1 MRRWLRE
8 DGDDM
13 ADIET
18 FEPDGR
24 AIPYAEDRRNGPSLV
39 LVPGQGLNIGY
50 LGPLA
55 EALAEED
62 FHVVRIGS
70 RLPQSGAEPTMH
82 DLAEDVI
89 DVMDHLDLAF
99 PWVGGHGFGG
109 SVARIASIDHPG
121 RFGGLLLLGVEGAE
135 DAAASAA
142 SEVPENAR
150 KSELV
155 AMQRAARA
163 ATPEVGPLEIPPGIP
178 ILIIQGA
185 DDEVAAPANGE
196 ALAARAPERISV
208 VTIEGARDLF
218 PLTHVGETA
227 WPIEDYLDWD

>member
-1 MRRWLRE
+1 
-8 DGDDM
+8 M
-13 ADIET
+13 AEIET
-18 FEPDGR
+18 FEPEGR
-24 AIPYAEDRRNGPSLV
+24 AIPYADDRRNGPSLV
-39 LVPGQGLNIGY
+39 LLPGQGLNIGY

-70 RLPQSGAEPTMH
+70 RRPQPGTQPTMH
-82 DLAEDVI
+82 DLARDVI
-89 DVMDHLDLAF
+89 DVMDHLGLAF

-109 SVARIASIDHPG
+109 TVARVASLDHPG
-121 RFGGLLLLGVEGAE
+121 RFGGLLLLGVEGTE

-142 SEVPENAR
+142 SEIPENAR
-150 KSELV
+150 KSDLV
-155 AMQRAARA
+155 AMQSAARA
-163 ATPEVGPLEIPPGIP
+163 TTPDIDALELPPGIP
-178 ILIIQGA
+178 LLIIQGA
-185 DDEVAAPANGE
+185 DDEVSPPANGQ
-196 ALAARAPERISV
+196 ALAAIAPERISV

>member
-1 MRRWLRE
+1 
-8 DGDDM
+8 M
-13 ADIET
+13 AEIET
-18 FEPDGR
+18 FEPEGR

-39 LVPGQGLNIGY
+39 LLPGQGLNIGY

-62 FHVVRIGS
+62 FRVVRIGS
-70 RLPQSGAEPTMH
+70 RRVQAGIEPTMH
-82 DLAEDVI
+82 DLARDVI
-89 DVMDHLDLAF
+89 DVMDHLGLTF

-109 SVARIASIDHPG
+109 TVARVASLDHSG
-121 RFGGLLLLGVEGAE
+121 RFGGLLLLGVEGTE
-135 DAAASAA
+135 DALAAV

-150 KSELV
+150 KADLV
-155 AMQRAARA
+155 AMQGAARD
-163 ATPEVGPLEIPPGIP
+163 ATPEVGPLEIPPSIP

-185 DDEVAAPANGE
+185 DDEVFPPANGQ
-196 ALAARAPERISV
+196 ALAAIAPERISV

>member
-1 MRRWLRE
+1 
-8 DGDDM
+8 M
-13 ADIET
+13 AEIET
-18 FEPDGR
+18 FEREGR
-24 AIPYAEDRRNGPSLV
+24 AIPYADDRRNGPSLV
-39 LVPGQGLNIGY
+39 LLPGQGLNIGY

-70 RLPQSGAEPTMH
+70 RRPQLGTQPTMH
-82 DLAEDVI
+82 DLAADIV
-89 DVMDHLDLAF
+89 DVMDHLGIAV

-109 SVARIASIDHPG
+109 TVARTAALEHPG
-121 RFGGLLLLGVEGAE
+121 RFGGLLLLGVEGTE

-142 SEVPENAR
+142 SEIPENAR
-150 KSELV
+150 KADLV
-155 AMQRAARA
+155 AMQSAARA
-163 ATPEVGPLEIPPGIP
+163 TTPDIDALELPPGIP

-185 DDEVAAPANGE
+185 DDEVAPPVNGQ
-196 ALAARAPERISV
+196 ALAASAPERISV

>member
-1 MRRWLRE
+1 
-8 DGDDM
+8 M
-13 ADIET
+13 A
-18 FEPDGR
+18 
-24 AIPYAEDRRNGPSLV
+24 SLYV
-39 LVPGQGLNIGY
+39 DVKQAFFSVAGQKFVAVPNS
-50 LGPLA
+50 
-55 EALAEED
+55 
-62 FHVVRIGS
+62 HVEIARVMKEMGM
-70 RLPQSGAEPTMH
+70 PPAAMH

-121 RFGGLLLLGVEGAE
+121 RFGGLLLLGVEGTE

-196 ALAARAPERISV
+196 ALAARAPERIFSGS
-208 VTIEGARDLF
+208 I
-218 PLTHVGETA
+218 
-227 WPIEDYLDWD
+227 

>member
-1 MRRWLRE
+1 MEFEYKLT
-8 DGDDM
+8 
-13 ADIET
+13 IEFFKLFIFLIT
-18 FEPDGR
+18 HESLDTALCFLHLLILFVNLL
-24 AIPYAEDRRNGPSLV
+24 IPFLKFIIQLFFNLFYCNRFLTIYSCL
-39 LVPGQGLNIGY
+39 
-50 LGPLA
+50 
-55 EALAEED
+55 
-62 FHVVRIGS
+62 
-70 RLPQSGAEPTMH
+70 
-82 DLAEDVI
+82 
-89 DVMDHLDLAF
+89 DHLDLAF

-109 SVARIASIDHPG
+109 SVARIASIAHPG
-121 RFGGLLLLGVEGAE
+121 RFGGLLLLGVEGTE

-163 ATPEVGPLEIPPGIP
+163 APPEVGPLEIPPGIP

-196 ALAARAPERISV
+196 ALATRAPERISV

>member
-1 MRRWLRE
+1 
-8 DGDDM
+8 M

-121 RFGGLLLLGVEGAE
+121 RFGGLLLLGAASFFTAAGLPTPACTFWISSVLLRSTESRSTTTLGCLVALSALFASLYFFTSKKETLLRATALKPAGKWLAPFFSE
-135 DAAASAA
+135 DASPVLDADPRLACAS
-142 SEVPENAR
+142 VPLAR
-150 KSELV
+150 
-155 AMQRAARA
+155 
-163 ATPEVGPLEIPPGIP
+163 
-178 ILIIQGA
+178 QGA
-185 DDEVAAPANGE
+185 
-196 ALAARAPERISV
+196 L
-208 VTIEGARDLF
+208 
-218 PLTHVGETA
+218 
-227 WPIEDYLDWD
+227 

>member
-1 MRRWLRE
+1 
-8 DGDDM
+8 M
-13 ADIET
+13 AEIET

-24 AIPYAEDRRNGPSLV
+24 AIPYADDRRNGPSLV
-39 LVPGQGLNIGY
+39 LLPGQGLNIGY

-70 RLPQSGAEPTMH
+70 RRPQPGTQPTMH
-82 DLAEDVI
+82 DLARDVI
-89 DVMDHLDLAF
+89 DVMDHLGLAF

-109 SVARIASIDHPG
+109 TVARVASLDHPG
-121 RFGGLLLLGVEGAE
+121 RFGGLLLLGVEGTE

-142 SEVPENAR
+142 SEIPENAR
-150 KSELV
+150 KSDLV
-155 AMQRAARA
+155 AMQSAARA
-163 ATPEVGPLEIPPGIP
+163 TTPDIDALELPPGIP
-178 ILIIQGA
+178 LLIIQGA
-185 DDEVAAPANGE
+185 DDEVSPPANGQ
-196 ALAARAPERISV
+196 ALAAIAPERISV

>member
-1 MRRWLRE
+1 
-8 DGDDM
+8 M
-13 ADIET
+13 AEIET
-18 FEPDGR
+18 FEPEGR
-24 AIPYAEDRRNGPSLV
+24 AIPYADDRRNGPSLM
-39 LVPGQGLNIGY
+39 LLPGQGLNIGY

-70 RLPQSGAEPTMH
+70 RRPQSGIEPTMH
-82 DLAEDVI
+82 DLARDIV
-89 DVMDHLDLAF
+89 DVMDHLGLAF

-109 SVARIASIDHPG
+109 TVARVASLDHPG
-121 RFGGLLLLGVEGAE
+121 RFGGLLLLGVEGTE
-135 DAAASAA
+135 DAATSAA

-150 KSELV
+150 KSDLV
-155 AMQRAARA
+155 AVQSAARA
-163 ATPEVGPLEIPPGIP
+163 ATPEIGALEIPPSIP
-178 ILIIQGA
+178 ILIIQGS
-185 DDEVAAPANGE
+185 DDEVSPPANGQ
-196 ALAARAPERISV
+196 ALAAVAPERISV

>member
-1 MRRWLRE
+1 
-8 DGDDM
+8 M
-13 ADIET
+13 AEIET
-18 FEPDGR
+18 FEPEGR
-24 AIPYAEDRRNGPSLV
+24 AIPYADDRRNGPSLV
-39 LVPGQGLNIGY
+39 LLPGQGLNIGY

-70 RLPQSGAEPTMH
+70 RRSQAGIEPTMH
-82 DLAEDVI
+82 DLAGDVI
-89 DVMDHLDLAF
+89 DVMDHLGLTF

-109 SVARIASIDHPG
+109 SVARVASLDHPG
-121 RFGGLLLLGVEGAE
+121 RFGGLLLLGVDGPE

-142 SEVPENAR
+142 SEIPENAR
-150 KSELV
+150 KPDLV
-155 AMQRAARA
+155 AMQSSARG
-163 ATPEVGPLEIPPGIP
+163 ATPEIGALEVPPGVP

-185 DDEVAAPANGE
+185 DDEVAPPANGQ
-196 ALAARAPERISV
+196 ALAAIAPERISV

>member
-1 MRRWLRE
+1 
-8 DGDDM
+8 M
-13 ADIET
+13 AEIET

-24 AIPYAEDRRNGPSLV
+24 AIPYADDRRNGPSLV
-39 LVPGQGLNIGY
+39 LLPGQGLNIGY

-70 RLPQSGAEPTMH
+70 RRPQPGTQPTMH
-82 DLAEDVI
+82 DLARDVI
-89 DVMDHLDLAF
+89 DVMDHLGLAF

-109 SVARIASIDHPG
+109 TVARGASLDHPG
-121 RFGGLLLLGVEGAE
+121 RFGGLLLLGVEGTE

-142 SEVPENAR
+142 SEIPENAR
-150 KSELV
+150 KSDLV
-155 AMQRAARA
+155 AMQSAARA
-163 ATPEVGPLEIPPGIP
+163 TTPDIDALELPPGIP
-178 ILIIQGA
+178 LLIIQGA
-185 DDEVAAPANGE
+185 DDEVSPPANGQ
-196 ALAARAPERISV
+196 ALAAIAPERISV

>member
-1 MRRWLRE
+1 
-8 DGDDM
+8 M

-18 FEPDGR
+18 FEPEGR

-70 RLPQSGAEPTMH
+70 RRAQAGVQPTMH
-82 DLAEDVI
+82 ELAHDII
-89 DVMDHLDLAF
+89 DVMHHLGLAF

-109 SVARIASIDHPG
+109 AVARIASLDHPG
-121 RFGGLLLLGVEGAE
+121 RFGGLLLLGVEGTE
-135 DAAASAA
+135 DAVASAA
-142 SEVPENAR
+142 SEVPGNAR
-150 KSELV
+150 KADLV
-155 AMQRAARA
+155 AMQSAARA
-163 ATPEVGPLEIPPGIP
+163 ATPEIGALDIPSGIP

-185 DDEVAAPANGE
+185 DDEVAPPANGH
-196 ALAARAPERISV
+196 ALAEIAPERISV
-208 VTIEGARDLF
+208 VTIDGARDLF